1 MQLSTIT
8 SDNDNDAITVEI
20 TRHVNYTLSRDI
32 QEIYFYFHSNAYIS
46 ILLDHNCKISLLM
59 KVTVV

>member
-20 TRHVNYTLSRDI
+20 TRQVNYTLRRDI
-32 QEIYFYFHSNAYIS
+32 EEIYFYFH
-46 ILLDHNCKISLLM
+46 
-59 KVTVV
+59 